1 MFKKIRK
8 LLVVVFCMTFLFGMT
23 AEAEGNT
30 EFHVENQTGKAG
42 DIVTVPVQFNTG
54 QEVGG
59 FQISVYYDSDVM
71 EFQSLEK
78 GDLIL
83 ENGSSIFD
91 YNHIAESSEIIV
103 VYVVADAVKD
113 EGVIVNINF
122 KLKQDCGEDLPIGM
136 GVDQMVDG
144 SEDNNAL
151 TGTVSGVDSAFQ
163 EKVMEQ
169 RADDTTT
176 VVASGDSPDG
186 TSAGS
191 SSGNSTSADG
201 STGQTDGNGAADASD
216 SENAAGTDDGNN
228 AAGQED
234 QTAADAEVSGATDK
248 ENAENADSGSIVPIV
263 IGVIAVVV
271 IAAVVLIVVLKKE
284 SRHGRRG
291 RRKK

>member
-8 LLVVVFCMTFLFGMT
+8 LLVVAFCMTFLFGMT

-71 EFQSLEK
+71 EYQSLEP
-78 GDLIL
+78 GDLINDNIQ
-83 ENGSSIFD
+83 EGGGIFD
-91 YNHIAESSEIIV
+91 YNHIEESSEIVV
-103 VYVVADAVKD
+103 VYVVADTVKD

-151 TGTVSGVDSAFQ
+151 TGTVSGVDATFQ

-169 RADDTTT
+169 RTDDTST
-176 VVASGDSPDG
+176 VVASGDASDS
-186 TSAGS
+186 TSGGS
-191 SSGNSTSADG
+191 SSENSTSD
-201 STGQTDGNGAADASD
+201 SSDGQTDGNGA
-216 SENAAGTDDGNN
+216 EET
-228 AAGQED
+228 
-234 QTAADAEVSGATDK
+234 TDAEVTGKTD
-248 ENAENADSGSIVPIV
+248 AENSENEESGSIFPIIV
-263 IGVIAVVV
+263 GAIVVVV

-291 RRKK
+291 KRKK

>member
-8 LLVVVFCMTFLFGMT
+8 LLVVAFCMAFFFGMT
-23 AEAEGNT
+23 AEAERNT

-59 FQISVYYDSDVM
+59 FQISVYYNSDVM

-83 ENGSSIFD
+83 ENDSSIFD
-91 YNHIAESSEIIV
+91 YNHIEESSEIVV
-103 VYVVADAVKD
+103 VYVVADTVKD

-151 TGTVSGVDSAFQ
+151 TGTVLGVDATFQ

-169 RADDTTT
+169 RTDDTST
-176 VVASGDSPDG
+176 VVASGDASDS
-186 TSAGS
+186 TSGGS
-191 SSGNSTSADG
+191 SSENSTSD
-201 STGQTDGNGAADASD
+201 SSDGQTDGNGA
-216 SENAAGTDDGNN
+216 EET
-228 AAGQED
+228 
-234 QTAADAEVSGATDK
+234 TDAEVTGKTD
-248 ENAENADSGSIVPIV
+248 AENSENEESGSIFPIIV
-263 IGVIAVVV
+263 GAIVVVV

-291 RRKK
+291 KRKK